1 MQNWIILWSF
11 WPVLLL
17 PMAIPVLGAEIA
29 FFPPD
34 VSMTEQK
41 FDYLDIC
48 SKLRGNCLGNEKEKV
63 IVTMK

>member
-1 MQNWIILWSF
+1 
-11 WPVLLL
+11 
-17 PMAIPVLGAEIA
+17 MAIPVLGAEIA

-34 VSMTEQK
+34 VSMTEKK

>member
-1 MQNWIILWSF
+1 
-11 WPVLLL
+11 
-17 PMAIPVLGAEIA
+17 MAIPVLSAEIA
-29 FFPPD
+29 FFLAY

-63 IVTMK
+63 IVTMKSFP